1 MSEQTDWHA
10 IRDLAKEWILDAGD
24 QLKEALKS
32 TIQVEAKSTPDDLVT
47 NMDRQIEQFL
57 IGKVHETYPEHQV
70 ISEEGFGDDVQ
81 KVEGVLWLIDPI
93 DGTMNFVHQKRHFSI
108 SIGVYENGVGR
119 VGLILDVMNGDLY
132 HCVKGSGAFQND
144 RRLPKLTPTPLEEA
158 VVSVNATWLNRNR
171 RIDPEIVRPI
181 ASQCRGT
188 RSYGSAAIELAYV
201 ACGALDI
208 YWSMR
213 LAPWDFGAGLVLI
226 EEVGGVATK
235 VEGEPLNI
243 LKQNSLL
250 VGNPLTHK
258 IVVEHIQKAMAD
270 GKFVETYKG

>member
-1 MSEQTDWHA
+1 MSEQIDWYA
-10 IRDLAKEWILDAGD
+10 IRDRAKEWILDAGE

-32 TIQVEAKSTPDDLVT
+32 TLQVETKSSPDDLVT
-47 NMDRQIEQFL
+47 NMDRQIEEFFIQHIRESFPGHY
-57 IGKVHETYPEHQV
+57 I
-70 ISEEGFGDDVQ
+70 ISEEGYGD
-81 KVEGVLWLIDPI
+81 KLSELKGIIWMIDPI

-144 RRLPKLTPTPLEEA
+144 SKLPPLTETSLNEA
-158 VVSVNATWLNRNR
+158 VISINATWLNQNR
-171 RIDPEIVRPI
+171 RIDPDIVRPI
-181 ASQCRGT
+181 ARQCRGT

-201 ACGALDI
+201 ACGALDL

-213 LAPWDFGAGLVLI
+213 LAPWDIGAGLILV
-226 EEVGGVATK
+226 EEVGGAATR
-235 VEGEPLNI
+235 VDGSPINL

-250 VGNPLTHK
+250 VGNPSVHQT
-258 IVVEHIQKAMAD
+258 VSNHIQQEIES
-270 GKFVETYKG
+270 GKFVEQYE

>member
-1 MSEQTDWHA
+1 MSEQMDWHT
-10 IRDLAKEWILDAGD
+10 IRDRAKEWILEAGD
-24 QLKEALKS
+24 QLKDALKS
-32 TIQVEAKSTPDDLVT
+32 TIQVETKSSPDDLVT
-47 NMDRQIEQFL
+47 NMDRQIEKFL
-57 IGKVHETYPEHQV
+57 IGKVHETYPSHQI
-70 ISEEGFGDDVQ
+70 ISEEGYGDEVN
-81 KVEGVLWLIDPI
+81 KEEGILWLIDPI

-108 SIGVYENGVGR
+108 SIGIYEQGIGR

-132 HCVKGSGAFQND
+132 HCVKGSGAYQND
-144 RRLPKLTPTPLEEA
+144 QLLAPLQPTPLEEA
-158 VVSVNATWLNRNR
+158 VVSVNATWLGQNW

-181 ASQCRGT
+181 ARQCRGT

-213 LAPWDFGAGLVLI
+213 LAPWDFGAGLILV

-235 VEGEPLNI
+235 VEGEPINL

-258 IVVEHIQKAMAD
+258 LVVDHIKKEMAN
-270 GKFVETYKG
+270 GKFVETYKD